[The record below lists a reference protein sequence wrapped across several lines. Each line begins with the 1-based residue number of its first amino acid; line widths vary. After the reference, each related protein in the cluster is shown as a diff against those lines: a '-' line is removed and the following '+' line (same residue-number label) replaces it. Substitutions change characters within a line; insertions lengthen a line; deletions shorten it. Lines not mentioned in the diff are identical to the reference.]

1 MEATGRC
8 YFFFQADDGI
18 RDLAQ
23 RNRSLRSHAILS
35 CRLSGEGLEMKGTGQ
50 ALSHGAISILNAF
63 PTGKGGALGVDLWTR
78 AKVSLREGP
87 GQISG
92 FVSSDPQESNR
103 LAITVAQKTME
114 HYGYERKLQGEV
126 ITSSNIPVAVG
137 LKSSSA
143 AANAVALATASAID
157 EKIDDDTLVGIG
169 IDASIESGVSL
180 TGAYDDSFAS
190 YHGGGVLTD
199 NDRRK
204 VEKILKIPKDLKV
217 LMLVPPRKTRTG
229 QLDRTRFAPIRRIS
243 EMAYGEASNGHV
255 WDALTLNGLAV
266 ASILGEDPRPA
277 LSAIEAGALGAG
289 LSGKGPAVAAI
300 VEEKSSKAVRH
311 ALEKFEG
318 RLIEANPN

>member
-1 MEATGRC
+1 
-8 YFFFQADDGI
+8 
-18 RDLAQ
+18 
-23 RNRSLRSHAILS
+23 
-35 CRLSGEGLEMKGTGQ
+35 MKGTGQ

-78 AKVSLREGP
+78 AKVCLREGP
-87 GQISG
+87 GPISG
-92 FVSSDPQESNR
+92 FVSSDPDESNM
-103 LAITVAQKTME
+103 LAITVVQKTLK

-126 ITSSNIPVAVG
+126 ITSSSIPVAVG

-143 AANAVALATASAID
+143 TANAVALATASAID
-157 EKIDDDTLVGIG
+157 EKRDDDTLVGIG
-169 IDASIESGVSL
+169 VDASIESGVSL

-204 VEKILKIPKDLKV
+204 VEKILKIPRDLKI
-217 LMLVPPRKTRTG
+217 LILVPPRKTRTG
-229 QLDRTRFAPIRRIS
+229 QLDRLKFAPVKRIS
-243 EMAYGEASNGHV
+243 ELAFNEANNGHV

-289 LSGKGPAVAAI
+289 LSGKGPSVAA
-300 VEEKSSKAVRH
+300 VVDEKCLNPVWQAFARFDGRIMEANLNFSKA
-311 ALEKFEG
+311 
-318 RLIEANPN
+318 LIET

>member
-1 MEATGRC
+1 
-8 YFFFQADDGI
+8 
-18 RDLAQ
+18 
-23 RNRSLRSHAILS
+23 
-35 CRLSGEGLEMKGTGQ
+35 MKGTGQ

-87 GQISG
+87 GPISG
-92 FVSSDPQESNR
+92 FVSSDPEESNMF
-103 LAITVAQKTME
+103 AIAVVQKTME

-143 AANAVALATASAID
+143 VANAVALATASAID

-204 VEKILKIPKDLKV
+204 VEKILKIPEDLSV

-289 LSGKGPAVAAI
+289 LSGKGPSVAAI
-300 VEEKSSKAVRH
+300 VDEKTLKPVRQ
-311 ALEKFEG
+311 AFAKFDG
-318 RLIEANPN
+318 RIIEANPNFSKALIET